1 MAILE
6 VIFGF
11 VLMGITLEIFWTSI
25 IDSTKKGDLKLTGK
39 TYLWMFPVYAIV
51 PLIYILI
58 LPEFNHT
65 NIFFRGII
73 YMFSFYLL
81 EFISGWLIKKLVKVS
96 PWDYEGYSINIFGKK
111 YKSNINGLI
120 CLEYAPIWFLY
131 GILGEFYFKFLIA
144 L

>member
-6 VIFGF
+6 AIFGF
-11 VLMGITLEIFWTSI
+11 VLIGITLEIFWTSI
-25 IDSTKKGDLKLTGK
+25 INSIKVSDLKLTGK

-58 LPEFNHT
+58 LPNFNHT

-73 YMFSFYLL
+73 YMLAFYLL

-96 PWDYEGYSINIFGKK
+96 PWNYEGYSINIFGKK
-111 YKSNINGLI
+111 YKSNLNGLI